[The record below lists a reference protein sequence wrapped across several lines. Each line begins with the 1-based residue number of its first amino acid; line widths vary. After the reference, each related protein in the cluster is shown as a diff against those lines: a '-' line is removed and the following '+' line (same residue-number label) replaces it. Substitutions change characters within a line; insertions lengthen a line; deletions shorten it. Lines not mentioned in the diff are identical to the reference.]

1 MNLWT
6 FQEKQA
12 MGAICE
18 TLVAPQRSNT
28 GADDLYQWSADDSN
42 LLERIEEA
50 YSRIAS
56 EEEQRDL
63 KLLLNSFERSLF
75 NGMMG
80 GIWKP
85 LSQMSI
91 REREIILQNW
101 ATSRFELRR
110 KAFQGIKRLA
120 LFLAYSNQPNRE
132 KHPAWA
138 SFEYSGPPGGGDE
151 PKRIV
156 PYEIT
161 DNRTLTCDVLVIGS
175 GAGGGVV
182 AGELS
187 EAGYDVMV
195 VEKGDYY
202 AEEDFTGNELEASET
217 MFEKYGSLTTHD
229 TAMVVLAGKLLG
241 GGTTINWNASF
252 RTPDNVLSE
261 WANAYGISDA
271 NTQIWQDS
279 LDAVLRRSNVNC
291 DESHLNGSNAML
303 ERGLRKLGYHMDT
316 IPRNVKGCEDCGFC
330 SYGCAFGAKQGTLKT
345 YLQDAYDRGSRIVV
359 RATVKRVLHTQGEV
373 TGAVVEVIDT
383 KGNIHLLTIRAKI
396 VVVSAGTIHTPA
408 ILMRSGLENPNI
420 GEHLHLHPTSLIYSL
435 FDESIIPW
443 QGVPMSRVSKEFS
456 NLDGQGYG
464 VALEVA
470 PAHPGLTAATL
481 PWLNAKMH
489 KDFMSRI
496 HKMANVLAI
505 TRDYYGGS
513 IKLDKYGEPQLHY
526 KLNDYDKHHLQ
537 RGILEAAKVHFAA
550 GAKEIYAPHAAM
562 YSYINDGNEANFVR
576 WLRKL
581 EDAGLEPNAFPLF
594 SAHQMSSARMAGSSR
609 QGACK
614 PTGESWE
621 LNNLFVAD
629 GSSMPTATGV
639 NPMMSIMGTA
649 HYISQHIKSKLA

>member
-6 FQEKQA
+6 TPEKRA

-18 TLVAPQRSNT
+18 ALVAPQSSATNS
-28 GADDLYQWSADDSN
+28 LYKWSADDSN

-56 EEEQRDL
+56 EEEKRDL

-75 NGMMG
+75 NGLMG

-85 LSQMSI
+85 LSQMNIS
-91 REREIILQNW
+91 EREIILQSW

-120 LFLAYSNQPNRE
+120 LFLAYANQPNRE
-132 KHPAWA
+132 KHPAWDTI
-138 SFEYSGPPGGGDE
+138 EYSGPPGGGNE

-161 DNRTLTCDVLVIGS
+161 DNRSLSCDVLVIGS

-195 VEKGDYY
+195 VEKGGYY
-202 AEEDFTGNELEASET
+202 SEEDFTGNELEASET

-229 TAMVVLAGKLLG
+229 TALVVLAGTLLG
-241 GGTTINWNASF
+241 GGTTINWSASF
-252 RTPDNVLSE
+252 RTPDNVLNE

-271 NTQIWQDS
+271 NTQLWQDS
-279 LDAVLRRSNVNC
+279 LDAVHTRSNVSC
-291 DESHLNGSNAML
+291 DESHLNANNSML
-303 ERGLRKLGYHMDT
+303 ERGLLKLGYHMET

-330 SYGCAFGAKQGTLKT
+330 NYGCSFGAKQGTLKT
-345 YLQDAYDRGSRIVV
+345 YLQDAYERGSRIVV
-359 RATVKRVLHTQGEV
+359 RAEVKRVLHENGQAK
-373 TGAVVEVIDT
+373 GAVVEVTDA
-383 KGNIHLLTIRAKI
+383 NEAIHLITIRAKI

-408 ILMRSGLENPNI
+408 ILRRSALNNPNI
-420 GEHLHLHPTSLIYSL
+420 GEHLHLHPTSLIFSL
-435 FDESIIPW
+435 FDEAITPW

-456 NLDGQGYG
+456 NLDGYGYG
-464 VALEVA
+464 VAIEAA

-496 HKMANVLAI
+496 NKMANVLAI
-505 TRDYYGGS
+505 TRDYHGGS

-526 KLNDYDKHHLQ
+526 KLHEYDKRHLQ

-550 GAKEIYAPHAAM
+550 GAKEIYAPHAAT
-562 YSYINDGNEANFVR
+562 YTYINDGNEANFVR
-576 WLRKL
+576 WLRQV
-581 EDAGLEPNAFPLF
+581 EDVGLEPNAFPLF
-594 SAHQMSSARMAGSSR
+594 SAHQMSTARMAGSPQ

-614 PTGESWE
+614 PTGETWE
-621 LNNLFVAD
+621 IKNLFVAD

-639 NPMMSIMGTA
+639 NPMMSIMGMA
-649 HYISQHIKSKLA
+649 HYISQHIKEKLG